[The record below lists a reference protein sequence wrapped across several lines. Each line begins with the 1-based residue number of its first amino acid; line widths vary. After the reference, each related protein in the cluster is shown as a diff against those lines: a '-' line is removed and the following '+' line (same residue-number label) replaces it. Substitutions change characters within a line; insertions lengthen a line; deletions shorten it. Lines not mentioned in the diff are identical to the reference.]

1 MHLVVLAVVEARS
14 YMHTIYCVTK
24 LVFPYVFFFVS
35 RITSS
40 RTVGLTHIITQIVFF
55 IVYKIYFLLV
65 LSKCSIRSET
75 MCQNVKGLRH
85 L

>member
-55 IVYKIYFLLV
+55 IACKIYFLLV
-65 LSKCSIRSET
+65 YQSVRFEANT
-75 MCQNVKGLRH
+75 W
-85 L
+85 